1 MTARGPWSTRIRDRV
16 TRAQAG
22 TVEAI
27 AGSAKDGSPDCLVQ
41 VRVAP
46 RE

>member
-1 MTARGPWSTRIRDRV
+1 MTARGPSSTRIRHRV

-22 TVEAI
+22 AVEAI
-27 AGSAKDGSPDCLVQ
+27 AGSAKDGSPDCVVQ
-41 VRVAP
+41 VRVAL